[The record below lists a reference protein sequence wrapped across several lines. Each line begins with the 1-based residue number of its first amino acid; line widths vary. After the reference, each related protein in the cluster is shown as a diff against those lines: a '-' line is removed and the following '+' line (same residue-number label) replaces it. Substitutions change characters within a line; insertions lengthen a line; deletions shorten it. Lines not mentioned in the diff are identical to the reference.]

1 MENKLAVH
9 ARSCA
14 AKAGRRFLVLLLACA
29 ESTTPGESAES
40 TPAGDTMIFG
50 TYRQVSTKEF
60 TGRANGE
67 EGETGSGYIRGTF
80 WGEPI
85 GATIELT
92 KISDWSKEG

>member
-14 AKAGRRFLVLLLACA
+14 AKAGRRFPVLFLAC
-29 ESTTPGESAES
+29 AES
-40 TPAGDTMIFG
+40 TPAGDTTIFG
-50 TYRQVSTKEF
+50 IYRQVSTKEF

-85 GATIELT
+85 GATIELA
-92 KISDWSKEG
+92 KISDLGKEG